1 MLLLPVESFSEIG
14 LKKSNTILFL
24 VFLTAPFL
32 GTYIFLQYNKM
43 EIRKEVSVK
52 IYSGPDKKD
61 LVLLKFT
68 IEESETKLNWKHA
81 GEFEYCGQM
90 YDIVEKR
97 QEGDSIWY
105 SCFHDFKE
113 TRLNKEV
120 ARLVNRTL
128 GHDPYQKSQTDKLT
142 DFFKTVFWQD
152 AFAWKPYASLYS
164 ILNFSFLIFN
174 YSSLAFSP
182 PSPPPKLG

>member
-1 MLLLPVESFSEIG
+1 M
-14 LKKSNTILFL
+14 

-32 GTYIFLQYNKM
+32 GTYIFLQYNRI
-43 EIRKEVSVK
+43 EIRKEIAAK

-81 GEFEYCGQM
+81 GEFEYRGQM

-97 QEGDSIWY
+97 QKGDSIWY
-105 SCFHDFKE
+105 SCYNDIKE
-113 TRLNKEV
+113 TRLNNEL

-142 DFFKTVFWQD
+142 DFFKTLFQQD
-152 AFAWKPYASLYS
+152 AFIWKPYASLYS
-164 ILNFSFLIFN
+164 NFNFLFFIFY
-174 YSSLAFSP
+174 YSSLSFSP